1 MTDANPFDNDPRSAE
16 KQTVANDA
24 AAGEPVEGE
33 VQPDPD
39 TLAETQDESA
49 PEFAV
54 DEDGEIEPLA
64 DNPKLYEH
72 ADDDVVLGTDAVDS
86 RADESVYPPI
96 SDVDDREPSD
106 DDQ

>member
-1 MTDANPFDNDPRSAE
+1 MTDANPFDNDPRLAE

-24 AAGEPVEGE
+24 LAGEPVEGE
-33 VQPDPD
+33 VQPDPE
-39 TLAETQDESA
+39 TLAETEDETA

-64 DNPKLYEH
+64 DNPELNEH
-72 ADDDVVLGTDAVDS
+72 IDDNVVLGTDAVDS
-86 RADESVYPPI
+86 RADESSYPPI
-96 SDVDDREPSD
+96 SEVDDRESSD